1 MAPATTAQPPAMAKV
16 STPKTMS
23 SRLMTMKF
31 MQRGAAAAAAT
42 SEVSSP
48 ATPQTDEES
57 SAAKRRKTA
66 HKSAPGTPA
75 TPLYDQKALKTALE
89 EEEQKR
95 LAAIEKRAAELG
107 DSHWVLGGIAATPKT
122 WPRQPLNVVQVGF
135 AQIDY
140 STVPSNS
147 EDAPE
152 TVELSVKA
160 RFYQFNMEKNKTKA
174 CAAGDDGWRNSE
186 PNTDAANLQKQKQK
200 QEDKKDL
207 SSSDSDSS
215 DEEEG
220 EVPPVGSDC
229 TGERAASAVT
239 PLKRTKSN
247 ASISTRQKEERV
259 KAQQLAGKRRKKDIK
274 LNTLTSISAAGP
286 QGFQKPSPAFS
297 CHVCGK
303 MGHKA
308 ADCPSRKQR

>member
-1 MAPATTAQPPAMAKV
+1 MMAPATTAQPPAMAKQ
-16 STPKTMS
+16 SAPKTMS

-31 MQRGAAAAAAT
+31 MQRGAAAAAA

-57 SAAKRRKTA
+57 SAVKRRKVA
-66 HKSAPGTPA
+66 HKSAPGTPT

-89 EEEQKR
+89 EEERKR

-107 DSHWVLGGIAATPKT
+107 DSHWILGGVAATPKT
-122 WPRQPLNVVQVGF
+122 GPRQPLNVVQVGF

-140 STVPSNS
+140 STVAGDS

-152 TVELSVKA
+152 TVDLSVKA
-160 RFYQFNMEKNKTKA
+160 RFHQFNMKQTK
-174 CAAGDDGWRNSE
+174 D
-186 PNTDAANLQKQKQK
+186 
-200 QEDKKDL
+200 EDKEP
-207 SSSDSDSS
+207 SNSDSDSS

-220 EVPPVGSDC
+220 EVSPAGSDR
-229 TGERAASAVT
+229 TRERAASVVTSVVT

-247 ASISTRQKEERV
+247 ASITTRQKEERV

-274 LNTLTSISAAGP
+274 LNTLTSISSAGS
-286 QGFQKPSPAFS
+286 QGFQKPSPTFA
-297 CHVCGK
+297 CHGCGK
-303 MGHKA
+303 TGHKA
-308 ADCPSRKQR
+308 ADCPSKKQRR